1 MLDRVPV
8 RVFLDLDPAFI
19 QLWHAEGIDMHLDL
33 HTHFATISD
42 AVGRPGGMIP
52 DCGKDWLLTLPPVVL
67 SEWPFAGAFERRA
80 LTSVGHWRGYGSV
93 EHEGVRLGQRA
104 HSVRPLAALP
114 RHSLVPIQ
122 VAYATHPDETSDLTA
137 LADNGW
143 QLLDAHEVAR
153 AIGSVPDVRAGVV
166 RRAGDRQVRV
176 CGDRFGMVQRPQRL
190 LSRERPTGDRPVDGV
205 RATPANGIRTARVRD
220 GRRGRRGS
228 ERRRRRLRIAPPGR
242 SPDRRGRARR
252 HPGVVRAARSVAA
265 VSGPPDDVV
274 RNAVAT
280 TAGVDL
286 ADVRLRR
293 REPYEY
299 ASSAVLEQIVVSI
312 GDNER
317 ELILKQLSWE
327 GLFGDAVTS
336 KQRWLHD
343 PRREFG
349 VYEMLAGMDVT
360 PTLYGGSTDGDDAW
374 MLVEKAGGVEL
385 WQVGELAVWEG
396 VASWLAA
403 FHVRFRGL
411 VDELAERNPALI
423 RYDGS
428 WVERWTRWAT
438 EVVERVGDP
447 RARELG
453 AVASRYGDA
462 VVEWAVRTPPVFVH
476 GELYPSNI
484 LVQGGRDDVVVRPV
498 DWEMAGI
505 GPGAVDL
512 AALVAGWDPPE
523 REALIAAYERSM
535 SQPDPELRRHVSLA
549 RLHLALRWLALTG
562 DWRPPAEHARDWVA
576 EALDSAADLDLHEG
590 TTPPRQHGVSDAR
603 ILVVNADDFGA
614 SEGVNAGIIEAHQT
628 ASSRAHRSWCVA
640 QPSKRRPST
649 RGPAA

>member
-1 MLDRVPV
+1 
-8 RVFLDLDPAFI
+8 
-19 QLWHAEGIDMHLDL
+19 
-33 HTHFATISD
+33 
-42 AVGRPGGMIP
+42 
-52 DCGKDWLLTLPPVVL
+52 
-67 SEWPFAGAFERRA
+67 
-80 LTSVGHWRGYGSV
+80 
-93 EHEGVRLGQRA
+93 
-104 HSVRPLAALP
+104 
-114 RHSLVPIQ
+114 
-122 VAYATHPDETSDLTA
+122 
-137 LADNGW
+137 
-143 QLLDAHEVAR
+143 
-153 AIGSVPDVRAGVV
+153 
-166 RRAGDRQVRV
+166 
-176 CGDRFGMVQRPQRL
+176 
-190 LSRERPTGDRPVDGV
+190 
-205 RATPANGIRTARVRD
+205 
-220 GRRGRRGS
+220 
-228 ERRRRRLRIAPPGR
+228 
-242 SPDRRGRARR
+242 
-252 HPGVVRAARSVAA
+252 
-265 VSGPPDDVV
+265 VSGPSDDVV

-299 ASSAVLEQIVVSI
+299 ASSAVLEEIVVSI
-312 GDNER
+312 GDTER
-317 ELILKQLSWE
+317 ELILKRLSWE

-423 RYDGS
+423 RYDRS
-428 WVERWTRWAT
+428 WIERWTAWAT

-447 RARELG
+447 RARELS
-453 AVASRYGDA
+453 AVASRYGDG
-462 VVEWAVRTPPVFVH
+462 VVEWAVHTPSVFVH
-476 GELYPSNI
+476 GELYPSNV
-484 LVQGGRDDVVVRPV
+484 LVQGGRDDVVVRPI

-505 GPGAVDL
+505 GPGALDL

-576 EALDSAADLDLHEG
+576 EALDSAADLDRHEG
-590 TTPPRQHGVSDAR
+590 STPPRRHGVTDAR

-614 SEGVNAGIIEAHQT
+614 SEGVNAGIIEAHQHGIVT
-628 ASSRAHRSWCVA
+628 SASLMVRGAAVQAAAEYARTNGLSVGLHLDLGEWSYVDGEWKADYEVVDLKDREAVTREVRAQIDAFVTLVGRTPTHLDSHQHVHRDEPVRGALNDIGRELQIPVRSETDIVYNGSFYGQYGKGTPYPEAISVDAMVA
-640 QPSKRRPST
+640 LIDGLADPVT
-649 RGPAA
+649 EIACHPAAAVDFDTMYAAERLTELATLCDPRIREAIDRNGVILCGFGDLATLRAG